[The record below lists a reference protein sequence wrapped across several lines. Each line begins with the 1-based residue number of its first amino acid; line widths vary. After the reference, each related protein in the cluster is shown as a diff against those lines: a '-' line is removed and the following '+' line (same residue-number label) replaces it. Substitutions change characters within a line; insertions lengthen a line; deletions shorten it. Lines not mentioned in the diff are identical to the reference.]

1 MLLMPTDLFFLYF
14 SSFCFSKNVFCFMPP
29 LKLEWF
35 PIITFTWHL
44 YASDYLM
51 QQQHFYYAS
60 VSAIESIAMQMKSSL
75 SYMHSIHLLLLLC
88 VMQCL
93 CYAHENNFSYDRISL
108 CNGIGFL

>member
-1 MLLMPTDLFFLYF
+1 MLLMPTDLFFIIF
-14 SSFCFSKNVFCFMPP
+14 PPFASKNVFCFMPP

-75 SYMHSIHLLLLLC
+75 SYMHSIHLLLY

-93 CYAHENNFSYDRISL
+93 CYAHENNFSYDKISL